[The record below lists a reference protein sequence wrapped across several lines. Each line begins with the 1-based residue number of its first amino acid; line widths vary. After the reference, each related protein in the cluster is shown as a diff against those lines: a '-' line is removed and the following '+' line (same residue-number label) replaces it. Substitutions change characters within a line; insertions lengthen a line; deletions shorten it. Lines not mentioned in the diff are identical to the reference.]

1 LLLIILA
8 ANTMARFWR
17 FGVNLKIILLTMKK
31 QLLLYPLFCLV
42 LSFPLTGWD
51 SPEHGSG
58 DDLQEMC
65 VG

>member
-1 LLLIILA
+1 
-8 ANTMARFWR
+8 MARFWR
-17 FGVNLKIILLTMKK
+17 FGVNLKTILLTMKK